1 MRLSGGLCR
10 VQNVSKMSETHG
22 LTGPHISQMMLP
34 FNQLHLIQG
43 P

>member
-10 VQNVSKMSETHG
+10 KQNVSEMSETHG
-22 LTGPHISQMMLP
+22 LTGPHISRMMLY
-34 FNQLHLIQG
+34 FSQLHLIQG